1 MQIVV
6 RAAVMYLF
14 IWFITRSM
22 GKKELSNLSVFE
34 MILLIVTGDLIQQGV
49 MQEDNSMTGAGLAIA
64 TLALFVVAF
73 SYSSYRWGRARP
85 ALEGVPVIIL
95 RDGIPLDHVMTLERL
110 SLDEVKEAAR
120 QHGIADLAEVDLG
133 ILEADGKFSFLKA
146 SDPMPEDQDDS
157 DVDAIGAG

>member
-1 MQIVV
+1 MQIVL

-73 SYSSYRWGRARP
+73 SYASFRWGGARP

-95 RDGIPLDHVMTLERL
+95 RDGMALEKVMKLERL
-110 SLDEVKEAAR
+110 TLDEVKEAAR
-120 QHGIADLAEVDLG
+120 QHGIMDLSDIDLG
-133 ILEADGKFSFLKA
+133 ILESDGKFSFLTA
-146 SDPMPEDQDDS
+146 SDPMGQNDDDDDS
-157 DVDAIGAG
+157 TIVG